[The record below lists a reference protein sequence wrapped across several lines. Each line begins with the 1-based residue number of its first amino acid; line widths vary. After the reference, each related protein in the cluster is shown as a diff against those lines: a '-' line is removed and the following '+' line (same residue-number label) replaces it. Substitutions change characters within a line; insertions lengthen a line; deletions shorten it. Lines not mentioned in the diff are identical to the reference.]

1 MNITREHNYSSVYMK
16 AKKCIVK
23 SRSECDITVPL
34 GNRKFRNPMIP
45 ADMPAVVNFDTC
57 KAFAKMNMFYVMHRF
72 GITDEEIIAFTE
84 DMNYTY
90 GWSSISIG
98 IKDTDKL
105 LIQKLCNGGVDP
117 TYINIDIAHA
127 YSDECANMIKFIQ
140 TMLPKTFIIA
150 GNVASVEAVN
160 FLYDNGANAVRIF
173 IAPGSGC
180 STKNAT
186 GFYRGSIEFINECYL
201 GSDCP
206 IIADGGITEPGDV
219 CKAIGAGAHMVMMGG
234 VLAGHDESPG
244 NIITVDGKKKY
255 CYYGNASFMN
265 KGVKKHIEGKDYLI
279 DPRGPLMNTVKLYE
293 DGLVSAVSYS
303 GKSTIRDMCGNC
315 EFIEIVK

>member
-1 MNITREHNYSSVYMK
+1 MKIVREHNYSSVYMK

-23 SRSECDITVPL
+23 SRSECDISIML

-45 ADMPAVVNFDTC
+45 ADMPAVVDFNTC
-57 KAFAKMNMFYVMHRF
+57 ETFAKMNMFYVMHRF
-72 GITDEEIIAFTE
+72 GINDEDLISFIRK
-84 DMNYTY
+84 MNKEYD
-90 GWSSISIG
+90 WSSISVG
-98 IKDTDKL
+98 IKDSDKN
-105 LIQKLCNGGVDP
+105 LIQKLSMLNICP
-117 TYINIDIAHA
+117 TYVNIDIAHA
-127 YSDECANMIKFIQ
+127 YSDACVDMINYIKSQ
-140 TMLPKTFIIA
+140 LPGSFIIA

-160 FLYDNGANAVRIF
+160 FLYNNGADAVRIF

-206 IIADGGITEPGDV
+206 IIADGGITEPGDI
-219 CKAIGAGAHMVMMGG
+219 CKAVGAGAYMVMMGG

-279 DPRGPLMNTVKLYE
+279 DPRGPLVNTVKLYE